1 MELKKK
7 LLITGVTGFIGKNFL
22 RLIIN
27 RDYDIH
33 VLVRPDTNSKRYADF
48 EKSVTIHEIDL
59 TDIKKL
65 KLFLSKNSFD
75 TIVHIG
81 ALRGGRKFSKEDYYK
96 ANVEASEQLMYNA
109 LEHNSKF
116 IFCSSV
122 GVFGAIPKELPAS
135 NMTEKQDDNYYH
147 FTKIKSEQILQ
158 NLVMKGLNGIVLRPA
173 ITYGPGDYG
182 FPYTLTKLIDKKM
195 LFLPDRNFKI
205 HMTNVH
211 LMAESFV
218 KAIDIDLKPG
228 SEYNIADRKPVE
240 FYEIVNA
247 ISKKIHGHEYP
258 KSRYIK
264 QEYFTFFEKIA
275 RFMKSEL
282 WIARFELISKSWYF
296 DVENSYRDLK
306 LNSGKTTNDF
316 MSVVD
321 WYKK

>member
-1 MELKKK
+1 MEIKKK
-7 LLITGVTGFIGKNFL
+7 VLVTGVTGFIGRHFL
-22 RLIIN
+22 KLIIH
-27 RDYDIH
+27 REYDIH
-33 VLVRPDTNSKRYADF
+33 VLVRPGTSSERYKEF
-48 EKSVTIHEIDL
+48 EKTVTVHEIDL
-59 TDIKKL
+59 TDVKKL
-65 KLFLSKNSFD
+65 KLFLDKNNFD
-75 TIVHIG
+75 IIVHIG
-81 ALRGGRKFSKEDYYK
+81 ALRGGRKFSNEDYYK

-109 LEHNSKF
+109 LENNSKF

-147 FTKIKSEQILQ
+147 YTKIKAEQILQ
-158 NLVMKGLNGIVLRPA
+158 NLVLKGLNGIVLRPA
-173 ITYGPGDYG
+173 ITYGKGDYG

-195 LFLPDRNFKI
+195 LFLPPTNFKI
-205 HMTNVH
+205 HMTKVE

-218 KAIDIDLKPG
+218 KAMDLDIKPG

-240 FYEIVNA
+240 FHEIVDA
-247 ISKKIHGHEYP
+247 VSKRLHGEEYP

-264 QEYFTFFEKIA
+264 QGYFTFFEKIA
-275 RFMKSEL
+275 RFMKNEL
-282 WIARFELISKSWYF
+282 WTARFELISKSWYF
-296 DVENSYRDLK
+296 DVENSYKDLK